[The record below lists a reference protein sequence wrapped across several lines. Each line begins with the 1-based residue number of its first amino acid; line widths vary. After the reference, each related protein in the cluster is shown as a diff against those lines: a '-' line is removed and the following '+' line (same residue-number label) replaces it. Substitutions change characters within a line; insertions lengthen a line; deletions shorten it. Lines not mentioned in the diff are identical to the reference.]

1 MPTPDKVAAFSENHT
16 GIRGDIA
23 SRGGLMTSTTGPE
36 SPERSSPLHAY
47 VKVLRSRWRL
57 VLAVF
62 VVTVVSAV
70 IFTSRLTPVYQ
81 AAATVLIDPEPPRVV
96 NIPEVANDAGRSLD
110 YYPTQ
115 YKVLQSRPVVEA
127 VIEELKLK
135 ERMPHLRD
143 SRDPYLSMLYTEDS
157 FLSIEPV
164 KNTRLVLVK
173 FDHPNPVLATE
184 IANAVAKQYVEYTL
198 EMKQNEAQTAN
209 AWLNEQIESLRAKA
223 QESSRA
229 LQAYQAKADLLG
241 LQDQRQITQAKLI
254 DFNRAYLDA
263 QGQRLASE
271 SKLRELTRIAK
282 DPAGSETIFTV
293 VNDPLIQKLKTEASD
308 LQIERSR
315 LSQIYR
321 PKHPDLMQL
330 EAQLQQ
336 VNQRLREEI
345 QKLVKAVETEY
356 KVAKGREETLL
367 ANMNELRREARALNE
382 REAQALSLQRE
393 KDSVEELQA
402 NVLKRLKETGLT
414 SALTSTNIRVIEPAT
429 RPPYPIRPRTR
440 VIWAL
445 SAVCG
450 LVLGIGVAFLS
461 DSLDNRVRSP
471 EDIERLLG
479 VPIVGVVP
487 VFSGKHRD

>member
-1 MPTPDKVAAFSENHT
+1 
-16 GIRGDIA
+16 
-23 SRGGLMTSTTGPE
+23 
-36 SPERSSPLHAY
+36 
-47 VKVLRSRWRL
+47 
-57 VLAVF
+57 
-62 VVTVVSAV
+62 
-70 IFTSRLTPVYQ
+70 
-81 AAATVLIDPEPPRVV
+81 
-96 NIPEVANDAGRSLD
+96 
-110 YYPTQ
+110 
-115 YKVLQSRPVVEA
+115 
-127 VIEELKLK
+127 
-135 ERMPHLRD
+135 
-143 SRDPYLSMLYTEDS
+143 
-157 FLSIEPV
+157 
-164 KNTRLVLVK
+164 
-173 FDHPNPVLATE
+173 
-184 IANAVAKQYVEYTL
+184 
-198 EMKQNEAQTAN
+198 
-209 AWLNEQIESLRAKA
+209 
-223 QESSRA
+223 
-229 LQAYQAKADLLG
+229 
-241 LQDQRQITQAKLI
+241 
-254 DFNRAYLDA
+254 
-263 QGQRLASE
+263 
-271 SKLRELTRIAK
+271 
-282 DPAGSETIFTV
+282 
-293 VNDPLIQKLKTEASD
+293 
-308 LQIERSR
+308 
-315 LSQIYR
+315 
-321 PKHPDLMQL
+321 MQL

-336 VNQRLREEI
+336 VNQRLKEEI